1 MTQDEI
7 DVMREHMVWLGHQLE
22 REREQSK
29 AKTQLLVRVL
39 NPDDLGHAVS
49 DEVRSIAYQIM
60 SNDVMKDRFND

>member
-49 DEVRSIAYQIM
+49 DEVRSIAYGIM

>member
-7 DVMREHMVWLGHQLE
+7 DVMREHMVWLGRQLE
-22 REREQSK
+22 KEREQSR
-29 AKTQLLVRVL
+29 AKTKLLVRVL